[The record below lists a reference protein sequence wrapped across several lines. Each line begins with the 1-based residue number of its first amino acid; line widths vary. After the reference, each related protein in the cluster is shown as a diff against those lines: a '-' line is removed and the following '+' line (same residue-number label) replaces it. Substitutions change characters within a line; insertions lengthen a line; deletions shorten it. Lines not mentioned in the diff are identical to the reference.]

1 MVVEGGKV
9 AGQAGVMVRWGPT
22 RSVEGGEDDSGW
34 GSGVEGRLGF
44 GLT

>member
-1 MVVEGGKV
+1 MV

-22 RSVEGGEDDSGW
+22 RSGEGGEDDGGW
-34 GSGVEGRLGF
+34 GSGVAGRPGF